1 MILTIDIGNTNIV
14 IGCAENEKMVFVERI
29 STSHNQTV
37 LEFAIIF
44 KNILEIYGISP
55 KNINGA
61 VMASVVPAV
70 TKNIATAVEKI
81 TGTKVM
87 TVGPGTKTGLSI
99 VIDNPAQLGADRV
112 VGAVAGLHYYGAPL
126 IIFDLGTATTV
137 DVVDKDKHY
146 IGGMIMP
153 GVNTAQ
159 SALTQNT
166 SLLHKV
172 AVEPPKKVIG
182 KNTTDCM
189 KSGAVYGTAA
199 SLDGI
204 IDRIEAELG
213 YKADAV
219 ATGGLAGCI
228 IPYCT
233 HKIAID
239 DGLMLNGLLQIYL
252 KNK

>member
-1 MILTIDIGNTNIV
+1 
-14 IGCAENEKMVFVERI
+14 
-29 STSHNQTV
+29 
-37 LEFAIIF
+37 
-44 KNILEIYGISP
+44 
-55 KNINGA
+55 
-61 VMASVVPAV
+61 
-70 TKNIATAVEKI
+70 
-81 TGTKVM
+81 
-87 TVGPGTKTGLSI
+87 
-99 VIDNPAQLGADRV
+99 
-112 VGAVAGLHYYGAPL
+112 
-126 IIFDLGTATTV
+126 
-137 DVVDKDKHY
+137 
-146 IGGMIMP
+146 
-153 GVNTAQ
+153 
-159 SALTQNT
+159 
-166 SLLHKV
+166 
-172 AVEPPKKVIG
+172 
-182 KNTTDCM
+182 M